1 VQRSGWISRQGESS
15 YSSSPSSERGAGGGT
30 TATTEWGILSPPVG
44 EGGGG
49 VDLGAATV
57 MGGGV
62 GALLELDFLLLA
74 PKSRVGGGIGGLLE
88 LLLHTLVASVYLSL
102 DYLHFRSILC
112 FIIIIG

>member
-1 VQRSGWISRQGESS
+1 MGL
-15 YSSSPSSERGAGGGT
+15 
-30 TATTEWGILSPPVG
+30 LSPPVG
-44 EGGGG
+44 EGGRG
-49 VDLGAATV
+49 VDLGATTV
-57 MGGGV
+57 MG
-62 GALLELDFLLLA
+62 AELGLCWSSIFLLLA